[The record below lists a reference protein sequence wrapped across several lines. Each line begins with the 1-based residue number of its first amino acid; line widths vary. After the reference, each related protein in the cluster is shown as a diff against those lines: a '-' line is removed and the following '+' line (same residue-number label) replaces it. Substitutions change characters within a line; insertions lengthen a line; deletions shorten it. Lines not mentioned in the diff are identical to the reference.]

1 MLKPRA
7 EIKPT
12 EGIISRKR
20 VGERRTRAM
29 DTAKAE
35 PKDTSRKG
43 SKLLL
48 ATLTIQIARTVI
60 QKEGI
65 KGETNGMGTEEE
77 EEDTVARQRDKE
89 MSRQGTL
96 DEDTDPL
103 TDPGQTDPLL
113 APLFRPE
120 C

>member
-1 MLKPRA
+1 
-7 EIKPT
+7 
-12 EGIISRKR
+12 
-20 VGERRTRAM
+20 M

-35 PKDTSRKG
+35 PKDTSRKE

-48 ATLTIQIARTVI
+48 TTLAIQIARTVI

-65 KGETNGMGTEEE
+65 EGETSGIGTEEK

-96 DEDTDPL
+96 DETLDEDTNPPA
-103 TDPGQTDPLL
+103 DPGQTDPLP